1 MEEEGILGGKKT
13 KKEIL
18 DKRRKKFMEKP
29 LDLQFM
35 RKTVKVGSQE
45 TWNWLKRGLL
55 KKETAGKLMTASD
68 QALRTNSVESK
79 IDKQSVSPL
88 Y

>member
-18 DKRRKKFMEKP
+18 DKRKKKFMEKP

-55 KKETAGKLMTASD
+55 KKETAGKLMTA
-68 QALRTNSVESK
+68 
-79 IDKQSVSPL
+79 
-88 Y
+88 